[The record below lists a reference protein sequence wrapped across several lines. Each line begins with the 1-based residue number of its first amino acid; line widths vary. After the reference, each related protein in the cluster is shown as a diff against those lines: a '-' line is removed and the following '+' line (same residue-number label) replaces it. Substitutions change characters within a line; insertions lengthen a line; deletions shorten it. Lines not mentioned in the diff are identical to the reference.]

1 MTIKVVDKVIIEIK
15 NQIVLEFSLVYIHLG
30 IK

>member
-15 NQIVLEFSLVYIHLG
+15 KIVLEFSLVYIHLG
-30 IK
+30 MK